1 MTTFYK
7 CDNSHVVSKMQF
19 FSAYFFQFYPKNDV
33 FKKKTH
39 LKTYH
44 FWTTR
49 FYYIDCDRISLWIC
63 GFICQNVFRYACIF
77 KKKNGFCVTFLK
89 YPIHLVFNFVSRT
102 VTYYILSSVYGL
114 AKFVTKT
121 HITHHTSLFI
131 CIFYKMNNQFQC
143 DVENTQLN

>member
-1 MTTFYK
+1 MWQFTCCFENAIFFGIFLSILSKKWRFQEENPSQDLSLLNNTILLYRLQK
-7 CDNSHVVSKMQF
+7 NS
-19 FSAYFFQFYPKNDV
+19 
-33 FKKKTH
+33 
-39 LKTYH
+39 
-44 FWTTR
+44 
-49 FYYIDCDRISLWIC
+49 SLWIC
-63 GFICQNVFRYACIF
+63 GFICQNVFRYACIL